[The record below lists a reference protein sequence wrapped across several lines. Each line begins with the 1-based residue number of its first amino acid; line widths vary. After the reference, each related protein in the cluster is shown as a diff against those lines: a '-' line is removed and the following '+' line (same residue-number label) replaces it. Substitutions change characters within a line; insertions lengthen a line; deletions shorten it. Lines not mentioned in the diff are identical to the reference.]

1 MDIDIIFMF
10 MVIMKD
16 GVKIL
21 EIIMRSKN
29 VIVVVIMILF
39 IMTLNLGI
47 ENNLIIFLYIS
58 L

>member
-21 EIIMRSKN
+21 EIIMRNKN

-39 IMTLNLGI
+39 IMNLNLGI